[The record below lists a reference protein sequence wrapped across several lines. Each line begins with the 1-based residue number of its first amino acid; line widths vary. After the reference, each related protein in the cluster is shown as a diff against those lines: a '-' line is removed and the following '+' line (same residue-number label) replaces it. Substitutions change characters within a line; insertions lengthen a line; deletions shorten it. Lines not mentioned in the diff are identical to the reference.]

1 MRKAV
6 TLFLLFLALCA
17 LLAVSAFASA
27 EPSSEPSGE
36 PSGEVSAEPSGE
48 PSGEVSAEPSGEPSG
63 EASAEPSGEP
73 AEAADGSFEVS
84 FLVNGAELDVVSV
97 PYTVEGNTYT
107 FALAE
112 LMDFLGLKLS
122 YDEDTRTV
130 TAVPAAGGL
139 LSVVLEQ
146 SLASRAATEDEAQP
160 AAESSREAMIPAD
173 MTIAEVRDRAI
184 KDFFRKA

>member
-1 MRKAV
+1 MKKALK
-6 TLFLLFLALCA
+6 LFLLLLALCV
-17 LLAVSAFASA
+17 LLSVSAFASE

-36 PSGEVSAEPSGE
+36 PSGEPRAEPSGE
-48 PSGEVSAEPSGEPSG
+48 PT
-63 EASAEPSGEP
+63 
-73 AEAADGSFEVS
+73 ADSFEVS
-84 FLVNGAELDVVSV
+84 FLVNGSELDVVSV

-130 TAVPAAGGL
+130 TAAPAAGGL

-146 SLASRAATEDEAQP
+146 SLASRAATEDEMQP

-173 MTIAEVRDRAI
+173 MTIAEVRDRPI

>member
-1 MRKAV
+1 MKKAV

-36 PSGEVSAEPSGE
+36 PSGEASAEPSGE
-48 PSGEVSAEPSGEPSG
+48 PSVEVSAEPSGEPSG
-63 EASAEPSGEP
+63 EPSAEPSGEP
-73 AEAADGSFEVS
+73 TAGSFEVS

-130 TAVPAAGGL
+130 TAAPAAGGL
-139 LSVVLEQ
+139 LSAVLEQ
-146 SLASRAATEDEAQP
+146 SLASRAAPEAEEFS
-160 AAESSREAMIPAD
+160 AAEAVRDPMIPAD
-173 MTIAEVRDRAI
+173 MTIAEVRDRPI